1 MTLAIWCNIGLIW
14 TLTVT
19 VTPKIITVL
28 FLCNVILILFLK
40 DYTTMLSHKL
50 TVAQWTCNS
59 YYAVWLSVTDNV
71 LASHVYLIFLPELG
85 SYLMF
90 DM

>member
-14 TLTVT
+14 ILTVT
-19 VTPKIITVL
+19 PRITTAPFVQCYSL
-28 FLCNVILILFLK
+28 TVFLK
-40 DYTTMLSHKL
+40 DYNTMHYMLSHNF

-71 LASHVYLIFLPELG
+71 FGFIHIFD
-85 SYLMF
+85 F
-90 DM
+90 